1 MPHATSPGTVLFRK
15 ATLDDVPLLERW
27 EEAPHMVEAMPD
39 FEWDYAEDFQQDPD
53 WRDQLIAEVDGVP
66 IGFVQILDAYKE
78 ETRYWGEVPIGT
90 HAIDIWIG
98 APDYLGNGYGWQMMT
113 YAITKC
119 FAVPACQHI
128 LIDPFESNAH
138 AISFYKKL
146 GFEFVESRQFDEE
159 DEPCSV
165 YRLTRKKWSET
176 RVRTP

>member
-1 MPHATSPGTVLFRK
+1 M
-15 ATLDDVPLLERW
+15 DDIPLLERW

-39 FEWDYAEDFQQDPD
+39 FEWDYAEDFQHDPD

-66 IGFVQILDAYKE
+66 IGFLQILDAHRE

-98 APDYLGNGYGWQMMT
+98 APDYLGKGYGWQMMT

-119 FAVPACQHI
+119 FAVPACQQI

-146 GFEFVESRQFDEE
+146 GFEFVESRLFDEE

-176 RVRTP
+176 NPAE